1 MPTYETPGVYYER
14 VDATGPAISPL
25 RTDVAGFVGI
35 AERGPVDTPTPVQ
48 SWRQFQAYFGDFT
61 GQGFLAYSVR
71 AFFENGGRRCWVVRV
86 ASADPAGGAAVA
98 STLLSEAPP
107 PGSLPGTLP
116 GRAVWRVKAYS
127 PGVWGNALTI
137 LLQETHQAQ
146 TVSRPAFS
154 TPEATAVAA
163 TGAFR
168 RAMLVRV
175 RQGNLTP
182 LYKVISSVDPADG
195 LLIWQNPR
203 QEERLPYDSLLQLPS
218 DYDPGAPLFIES
230 VEYTL
235 VVKEAG
241 QVRAVYE
248 GLSLVPEDA
257 QNYGLKRLAPLEP
270 LQPTNPDPRAGIP
283 SAPLLVAI
291 YKVEDEED
299 VPGPG
304 AVPRPL
310 YTEGGEKTLV
320 GGADGLTLLEVYDFI
335 GEPFSPQDSDLV
347 KMSRRRG
354 MRALDDVDEV
364 AIVAI
369 PDIHIQ
375 PVPPLRLSPPM
386 PCEPDP
392 CLPGPPP
399 KPALPPPPAEPEM
412 PRTFSDEEIARVHA
426 ALVQHCEDRRDRI
439 AILDPPLSA
448 VKNEA
453 LGVGAIRAWRKRFDS
468 KYATL
473 YYPWMR
479 VVEPLRPAPAL
490 TRDIPPSGHVAG
502 QYAAADFSVGVH
514 KAPANVALKWVQDVT
529 ARVSDPTHG
538 LLNAEG
544 INVIKALPGR
554 GLRIEGARTVSADP
568 DWRYV
573 NVRRLLMMIEKAIYL
588 CTQWAVFEPNDHITR
603 AKLRLSLTGFLT
615 TLWQRGALTGDKIAS
630 AFAVKCDEEN
640 NPPHERANGK
650 LLAEVRVAPSQPFE
664 FVVLRVGRTQN
675 EFEVSESSV
684 ERVIA

>member
-35 AERGPVDTPTPVQ
+35 AERGPINTPTPVQ

-61 GQGFLAYSVR
+61 GQGFLAYNVR

-86 ASADPAGGAAVA
+86 ASPDPAGGAASA
-98 STLLSEAPP
+98 STLLPGAAP
-107 PGSLPGTLP
+107 PGSPPGTPP
-116 GRAVWRVKAYS
+116 GKSIWQVEAYS

-137 LLQETHQAQ
+137 LLQETHRAQ

-154 TPEATAVAA
+154 TPEATAVTAV
-163 TGAFR
+163 GAFR

-203 QEERLPYDSLLQLPS
+203 QEERLPYDSLLQLPP
-218 DYDPGAPLFIES
+218 DYDLDAPLYIES

-257 QNYGLKRLAPLEP
+257 QNYGPKRLAPLEP
-270 LQPTNPDPRAGIP
+270 LPPANPDQRAGIP
-283 SAPLLVAI
+283 SAPPLVVIREA
-291 YKVEDEED
+291 EDKEQSSD
-299 VPGPG
+299 APS
-304 AVPRPL
+304 PL
-310 YTEGGEKTLV
+310 YTDGGEESLA

-335 GEPFSPQDSDLV
+335 GEPFSPHDSDLI
-347 KMSRRRG
+347 KKSRKRG
-354 MRALDDVDEV
+354 LRTLNDVDEV
-364 AIVAI
+364 AIIAI

-375 PVPPLRLSPPM
+375 PIPPLRLSPPV

-399 KPALPPPPAEPEM
+399 KPALPPPLAEPEM
-412 PRTFSDEEIARVHA
+412 PRIFSDEEIARVHA
-426 ALVQHCEDRRDRI
+426 ALVQHCEERRDRI

-468 KYATL
+468 KYAAL

-479 VVEPLRPAPAL
+479 VVEPVRPARAL

-502 QYAAADFSVGVH
+502 QYATADFSVGVH
-514 KAPANVALKWVQDVT
+514 KAPANVALKWAQDVT
-529 ARVSDPTHG
+529 AGVSDPTHG
-538 LLNAEG
+538 LLNTEG

-603 AKLRLSLTGFLT
+603 AKMRLSLTSFLSA
-615 TLWQRGALTGDKIAS
+615 LWQRGALTGDKLAE

-640 NPPHERANGK
+640 NPPHERANGR
-650 LLAEVRVAPSQPFE
+650 LLAEVRVAPSRPFE

-675 EFEVSESSV
+675 EFEVSEASV
-684 ERVIA
+684 ERVLV